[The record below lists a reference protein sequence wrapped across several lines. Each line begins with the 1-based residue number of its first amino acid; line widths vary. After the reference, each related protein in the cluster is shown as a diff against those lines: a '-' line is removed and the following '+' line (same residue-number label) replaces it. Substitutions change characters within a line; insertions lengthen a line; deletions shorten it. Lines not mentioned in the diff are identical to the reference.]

1 MRRIGIV
8 ALVLLAL
15 LGISQLVIPPIIESR
30 ISDRLTAAGGSAHV
44 SVSALPSI
52 RLLFGEGS
60 RIEVTGSGLNLTS
73 QSESGTVF
81 SNLDGYDNVNV
92 NLDHFH
98 AGPFQMA
105 SFELTRS
112 GPEAEY
118 HLVASRPDDARPTL
132 ASVRRRTARAS
143 RAARCCSFFA
153 GTGRCGG
160 NRPSPDQRRHGAPER
175 RRTCRRRL
183 GRRHD
188 RRLPDGPARRAD
200 HLGDRGAALVWAR

>member
-1 MRRIGIV
+1 MMRRIGIV
-8 ALVLLAL
+8 ALVLLGL

-44 SVSALPSI
+44 SVSALPAI

-98 AGPFQMA
+98 AGPFQMG

-118 HLVASRPDDARPTL
+118 HLVAQGRTTPTDL
-132 ASVRRRTARAS
+132 ASYGTSQLGLPGGPLLSYLGGKVLGQDFIPINLDMNVQSDGGRVMVTS
-143 RAARCCSFFA
+143 GGGTIA
-153 GTGRCGG
+153 GLPTG
-160 NRPSPDQRRHGAPER
+160 PLAELITSVVVVK
-175 RRTCRRRL
+175 L
-183 GRRHD
+183 
-188 RRLPDGPARRAD
+188 
-200 HLGDRGAALVWAR
+200 